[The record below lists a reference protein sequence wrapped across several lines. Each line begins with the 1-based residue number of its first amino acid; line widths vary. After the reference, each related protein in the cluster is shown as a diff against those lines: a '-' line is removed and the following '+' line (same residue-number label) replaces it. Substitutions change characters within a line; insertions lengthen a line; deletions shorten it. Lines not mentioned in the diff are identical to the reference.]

1 MHRFLLTPNLGT
13 GEDEKHVTSLE
24 GNVMITKKADSEDVI
39 AKREFSD
46 AGFITTM
53 FAKGVTATRT
63 FKRA

>member
-1 MHRFLLTPNLGT
+1 
-13 GEDEKHVTSLE
+13 
-24 GNVMITKKADSEDVI
+24 MITKKADSEDVI